1 MTILDEIATFA
12 KQRVSFAQMT
22 ISAEDI
28 KARALELPRGNFDF
42 ETALKSGDIAFICEC
57 KKASP
62 SKGLIAS
69 DFPYLQIAKEYE
81 RAGANAIS
89 VLTEPKWFLGSDD
102 YLAEVA
108 SAVSIPCLRK
118 DFTVDDYMIYEAK
131 LLGASAVLLICSI
144 LSKQKI
150 ADYIELC
157 DALGMSALVE
167 AHDDEEVC
175 VALEAGARI
184 IGVNNR
190 NLKDFTVDTENSRR
204 LREFVPTDVLFVAE
218 SGIKTAE
225 DVAAMRNVG
234 ADAVLVGETLMT
246 AEDKA
251 AKLLELRGKE
261 IPCFSNSNLNAVSPS
276 YYDDSSTQNLTSMDE
291 SEEGF

>member
-12 KQRVSFAQMT
+12 KQRVSFAQMK

-69 DFPYLQIAKEYE
+69 DFPYLQIAKGYE

-144 LSKQKI
+144 LSKQQI

-167 AHDDEEVC
+167 AHDDEEVR

-190 NLKDFTVDTENSRR
+190 NLNDFTVDTENSKR
-204 LREFVPTDVLFVAE
+204 LRELVPTDELFVTE

>member
-1 MTILDEIATFA
+1 MTILDQIATFA

-42 ETALKSGDIAFICEC
+42 ETALKSGDIDFICEC

-144 LSKQKI
+144 LSKQQI
-150 ADYIELC
+150 SDYIELC

-167 AHDDEEVC
+167 AHDDEEVR

-204 LREFVPTDVLFVAE
+204 LRELVPTDVLFVAE

-261 IPCFSNSNLNAVSPS
+261 IPCFSNSNLNAVSQS
-276 YYDDSSTQNLTSMDE
+276 YYDHSSTQNLTSMDE

>member
-108 SAVSIPCLRK
+108 SAVSIPSLRK

-190 NLKDFTVDTENSRR
+190 NLKDFTVDTENSKR
-204 LREFVPTDVLFVAE
+204 LRELVPTDVLFVAE

-276 YYDDSSTQNLTSMDE
+276 YYDHSSTQNLTSMDE